1 MALDYTQ
8 YVFSEEDFINF
19 AGYELKSKMAQEQVE
34 PFINH
39 VADIIYTE
47 IDRYGSDC
55 YVEDEISEKRI
66 QAIKKAEM
74 YQAKYMIE
82 NDIDLSNVVG
92 IERYTNTVIAYAEL
106 EKRLIAPMSLRILS
120 TAGLLNPAHY

>member
-1 MALDYTQ
+1 MALTQ
-8 YVFSEEDFINF
+8 YVFEEDDFMNF
-19 AGYELKSKMAQEQVE
+19 AGYELKSKMEQAKVE

-47 IDRYGSDC
+47 INRYGNGC
-55 YVEDEISEKRI
+55 HVEDNISDNRI

-92 IERYTNTVIAYAEL
+92 IERYTNTVIAYQEL
-106 EKRLIAPMSLRILS
+106 EKRLIAPMAYRILLS
-120 TAGLLNPAHY
+120 AGLMYSARY